1 MEILKGVED
10 AELRLQI
17 QMESSMTHARQID
30 QNDIAVALLQG
41 ERGVDRCG
49 RASRATLG
57 AEQCEYPGFTGT
69 S

>member
-1 MEILKGVED
+1 MEIPNGVED
-10 AELRLQI
+10 AELRPQI
-17 QMESSMTHARQID
+17 KMQSGMTHAREVD
-30 QNDIAVALLQG
+30 QNYIAVALLQG

-57 AEQCEYPGFTGT
+57 AEECEYPGFTGT